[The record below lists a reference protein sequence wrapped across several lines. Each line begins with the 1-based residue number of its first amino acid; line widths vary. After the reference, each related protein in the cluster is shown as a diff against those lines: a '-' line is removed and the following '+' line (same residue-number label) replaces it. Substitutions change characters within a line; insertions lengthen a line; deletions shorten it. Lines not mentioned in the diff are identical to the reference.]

1 MTTRAWHRLG
11 RWLGLR
17 PGAQEVPAAPDAEL
31 LARTEDFNKSA
42 DSYWRSVV
50 AQPAGRRHVLNRPF
64 SGPSA
69 PIDIYRLGLLLAE
82 LRPGPGTDVL
92 DFGAGSCWLSA
103 CLNRLGCRVVAVDVS
118 PAALELGRELFSL
131 DERHRS
137 DLEPRF
143 LAYDGHRLPLEDG
156 SVDRIACYDAFH
168 HVPNQDEILAEM
180 FRVLRP
186 GGRVVMA
193 EPGEGHSHADASI
206 FDTTAFDVLENDFDI
221 LDIERR
227 AVNVGFTQMRLK
239 PYLDPAVEPIP
250 AATYLQVAGL
260 VPHETAPPPAPRI
273 GPDLLAALRTG
284 FRTCAI
290 AVLTKGPQLRDSRC
304 PGVLRATIH
313 RLGPADPIRGLAG
326 TALQLRVRL
335 VNAGDSVWR
344 ARPSGAPGSVLLG
357 AHLLTSAGRQL
368 EMEYLRAAL
377 EDDVPPGQQVDLTL
391 ALPMPRTPGQ
401 YLLRLDPVD
410 NEILW
415 FSQAGSPTLDIPI
428 ESIDSPLSDAYRAR
442 ISLVSGDAPSKPRGS
457 RTRLRLRVHNAGR
470 APWPRTETL
479 GPGSIRLG
487 VRVFRADGSLFA
499 DPPGARVEL
508 PSAVAP
514 DESCDIAIDI
524 ALPSVAGA
532 YTLKVDLVQEGVCW
546 FEERGS
552 TPLLV
557 NCVATDE
564 VADSTAPG
572 VLLAHLSVLQ
582 PREPTVR
589 ALPGQPID
597 VRVRAENRG
606 NTVWRCS
613 NERIDGHVR
622 LGALLELAE
631 GQMDFWRAPLPA
643 DVSPGGS
650 IEIGGVLSAPTTPGQ
665 YAVIFD
671 LVDEGI
677 AWFGS
682 TGSPTSRFTLTVVGP
697 TTSA

>member
-1 MTTRAWHRLG
+1 MAVRAWHRLVH
-11 RWLGLR
+11 WLGLR
-17 PGAQEVPAAPDAEL
+17 PSPSAQEAFAAPDAEL

-42 DSYWRSVV
+42 DSYWHSVV

-69 PIDIYRLGLLLAE
+69 PTDIYRLGLLLAE
-82 LRPGPGTDVL
+82 LRPGPGIDVL
-92 DFGAGSCWLSA
+92 DFGSGSCWLSA
-103 CLNRLGCRVVAVDVS
+103 CLNRLGCRVVAMDVS
-118 PAALELGRELFSL
+118 PAALEVGKELFSL
-131 DERHRS
+131 DARHRS

-143 LAYDGHRLPLEDG
+143 LAYDGHRFPLED
-156 SVDRIACYDAFH
+156 STVDRIACYDAFH

-206 FDTTAFDVLENDFDI
+206 FDTTAFDVLENDFDV

-227 AVNVGFTQMRLK
+227 ALKVGFTEMRLK
-239 PYLDPAVEPIP
+239 PYLDPAAGPIS
-250 AATYLQVAGL
+250 ASEYLQVAGL
-260 VPHETAPPPAPRI
+260 GPHATDLPRI
-273 GPDLLAALRTG
+273 SPDLLTAMRAG

-304 PGVLRATIH
+304 PSVLRATLV
-313 RLGPADPIRGLAG
+313 RLGPGEPIRGLAG
-326 TALQLRVRL
+326 TASQLRVRL
-335 VNAGDSVWR
+335 TNTGDTIWR
-344 ARPSGAPGSVLLG
+344 ARPRGAPGSVLLG

-377 EDDVPPGQQVDLTL
+377 EDDVHPGQQVDLTL
-391 ALPMPRTPGQ
+391 ALPIPEAPGQ

-415 FSQAGSPTLDIPI
+415 FSQGGSPILDIPV
-428 ESIDSPLSDAYRAR
+428 ESLESPAGDTYRAR
-442 ISLVSGDAPSKPRGS
+442 ISLSSGEALSKPRGS
-457 RTRLRLRVHNAGR
+457 RTKLRLHVQNAGR
-470 APWPRTETL
+470 APWLRTETL

-487 VRVFRADGSLFA
+487 ARLFRADGTLFA
-499 DPPGARVEL
+499 DLAGTRVDL
-508 PSAVAP
+508 PSGVAP
-514 DESCDIAIDI
+514 TESCDADI
-524 ALPSVAGA
+524 EVVLPSVAGT
-532 YTLKVDLVQEGVCW
+532 YKLRVDLVQEGVCW

-552 TPLLV
+552 TPLLLD
-557 NCVATDE
+557 CVATDE

-572 VLLAHLSVLQ
+572 VLLAHLSVLA
-582 PREPTVR
+582 PKEPTVR

-597 VRVRAENRG
+597 VRVLAENRG

-613 NERIDGHVR
+613 TERVDGHVR

-631 GQMDFWRAPLPA
+631 GRSDFWRAPLPA
-643 DVSPGGS
+643 DVSPGQS
-650 IEIGGVLSAPTTPGQ
+650 VEIAGVLSAPSTPGQ
-665 YAVIFD
+665 YEVIID

-677 AWFGS
+677 AWFES
-682 TGSPTSRFTLTVVGP
+682 TGSPTSRFTLIVGNP
-697 TTSA
+697 EPPA